1 MIMYKGT
8 VGSAGIAIG
17 KAYLYSKPELVIDE
31 NVIPENMVSMEI
43 DKLKHAFEVTHN
55 QIKEIR
61 DKASDKL
68 SEDDAKIFEAHLMI
82 LDDPAFIEEILNII
96 KKESIS
102 ASNAVKKVTDSYINI
117 FLQMENEYMKERVA
131 DIKDIGNRI
140 LENIL
145 NIKSDSMNNF
155 SSNTII
161 VAHDLTPSDTA
172 SLSTSMIC
180 GFVTDVGGE
189 TSHMAIV
196 ARSLEIPAVLGV
208 GNITGKVRDGDV
220 IILDAVEGNVI
231 VDPTEDQLE
240 FYRSKKEKFDKMKQ
254 ELKKLKDLPAI
265 TKDGRQIEVSANIGT
280 PEEIN
285 KVIEYGGEGVGLFR
299 TEFLYMNRDKLPNEE
314 EQFLAYKS
322 IAEKLCGKPVIIRTL
337 DIGGDKKL
345 PYLELPEEMN
355 PFLGWRAIRISL
367 SRHDIFKTQLRAILR
382 ASAFGNVLMMY
393 PMISDISELRE
404 ANKVLEEAKLEL
416 KKEGTLYNEKMKVGI
431 MVEIPSAALTADII
445 SKEVDFFSIGTND
458 LCQYTLAVDRMN
470 ERVSKLYKPFH
481 PAILRLIKKVI
492 ESSNAYGKFTGICG
506 EIASDPMM
514 IIILVGLGLD
524 ELSMNPASI
533 PMAKKVIRSI
543 TYERARKIAEHA
555 IELSTAE
562 EIVEYLNKI
571 LEKRNE
577 SRD

>member
-1 MIMYKGT
+1 MYKGT

>member
-1 MIMYKGT
+1 MYKGT

-31 NVIPENMVSMEI
+31 NIIPENMVSMEI